1 MSWIDSVLNL
11 TAKTLR
17 FKGVGI
23 RSQSSAIRL
32 LNTVPAQLDL
42 FFHADVSSANYIV
55 LAEMPNG
62 SKETFQVNVV
72 AGLDSTRQIPSANI
86 LVYGR
91 VFNNVSL
98 VTMTATVDGGKCI
111 VYGAPTTDAKT
122 AYPGVPIQV
131 KIFPIYMETIYG
143 D

>member
-23 RSQSSAIRL
+23 RSQSSPVRIL
-32 LNTVPAQLDL
+32 TTVPTQIDM

-62 SKETFQVNVV
+62 SKETFQVNVI
-72 AGLDSTRQIPSANI
+72 AGIDSTRQIPSANI

-91 VFNNVSL
+91 VFNSVSL
-98 VTMTATVDGGKCI
+98 VSMTATVDGGKCI
-111 VYGAPTTDAKT
+111 IYAAPTADAT
-122 AYPGVPIQV
+122 SAYPGVPIQV